1 MARKSRNATP
11 NRPTA
16 KARRQPTAKPMP
28 KGARR
33 VDDNWRNQMD
43 AWKLHHKASAKDA
56 WQRMRKTPIAT
67 AMTVIVIAIA
77 LALPA
82 GLSVLLTNAQHA
94 TADWDGNAHLSVF
107 LQQGTSE
114 KTQQQLAKQWA
125 GKKGID
131 RVDTITSAEALVEF
145 RELSG
150 FGEALDALPDN
161 PLPPVLVVYPTPSK
175 ADDLEQLSNELGNIK
190 EVDLVQLDMQWVK
203 RLHAMMETVS
213 RIVNA
218 LMLALAAAVMLVV
231 VNTIRLAIESRRDEI
246 VVVKIVG
253 GTDGFV
259 RRPFLYTGFGYG
271 LLGGVLAV
279 VLVQMALL
287 WVGKPLDE
295 LILLYDSQF
304 VLLGVGLKNLVVIP
318 LFAGMLGLLGAWL
331 AVSRHIQDVDP
342 YLL

>member
-1 MARKSRNATP
+1 MARKSRNGTP
-11 NRPTA
+11 TRPAA
-16 KARRQPTAKPMP
+16 KARRQPAGKPMA
-28 KGARR
+28 KGANM
-33 VDDNWRNQMD
+33 VASDWRDQMD
-43 AWKLHHKASAKDA
+43 AWQLHHKASAKDA
-56 WQRMRKTPIAT
+56 WQRMRRAPIAT

-82 GLSVLLTNAQHA
+82 GLSVLLTNAQRA

-107 LQQGTSE
+107 LQQGSSE
-114 KTQQQLAKQWA
+114 QTQRQLAKQWA
-125 GKKGID
+125 GKKGIE
-131 RVDTITSAEALVEF
+131 RVETITPAQALAEF

-175 ADDLEQLSNELGNIK
+175 ADDLEQLSKELSQVK

-203 RLHAMMETVS
+203 RLHAMMETVG
-213 RIVNA
+213 RIVSA
-218 LMLALAAAVMLVV
+218 LTLALAAAVMLVV

-271 LLGGVLAV
+271 LLGGILAV
-279 VLVQMALL
+279 VLVQIALL
-287 WVGKPLDE
+287 WVGKPVDE

-304 VLLGVGLKNLVVIP
+304 VLLGVGLKNALVIP

>member
-1 MARKSRNATP
+1 MARKSRHA
-11 NRPTA
+11 TA
-16 KARRQPTAKPMP
+16 KRAAKPRRRPVAARPAP
-28 KGARR
+28 KGAKL
-33 VDDNWRNQMD
+33 VGSNWRDQLD

-56 WQRMRKTPIAT
+56 WRRMLKSPIAT

-82 GLSVLLTNAQHA
+82 GLSVLLTNAQAA
-94 TADWDGNAHLSVF
+94 TAGWDGNVHLSVF
-107 LQQGTSE
+107 LHQETSE
-114 KTQQQLAKQWA
+114 RTQRQLAQQWV

-131 RVDTITSAEALVEF
+131 RVEVITAAEALTEF

-150 FGEALDALPDN
+150 FGEALDALPEN
-161 PLPPVLVVYPTPSK
+161 PLPPVLVVYPTSK
-175 ADDLEQLSNELGNIK
+175 QADDLEALSAELGKIR
-190 EVDLVQLDMQWVK
+190 EVELVQLDVQWVK
-203 RLHAMMETVS
+203 RLRAMMETVG
-213 RIVNA
+213 RIVSA
-218 LMLALAAAVMLVV
+218 LTLALAAAVMLVV
-231 VNTIRLAIESRRDEI
+231 VNTIRLSIESRRDEI

-271 LLGGVLAV
+271 LLGGILSVI
-279 VLVQMALL
+279 LVQIAFL
-287 WVGKPLDE
+287 WVGQPVDE
-295 LILLYDSQF
+295 LILLYESQF
-304 VLLGVGLKNLVVIP
+304 VLMGIGFKNATVIP